1 MAPGSFP
8 YPSEDAALTDV
19 LNLSRAMAYKNAM
32 AGLRHGG
39 GKAVIIGDPTIDKTP
54 DVLRAY
60 GRAVQS
66 LGGRYVTA
74 ADVGTYV
81 ADMDVVAETCEF
93 VTGRSE
99 AAGGAGDSSVLTAFG
114 VYQGMLAAATFRWP
128 GGGLSGRRIG
138 VIGVG
143 KVGRHLIELVIAD
156 GASVVATDVDAA
168 AIEWARRNQ
177 PDVELLAD
185 AEAVTRADLDIL
197 APCALGGRDHRHA
210 TSRRSKRQVICGGAN
225 NQLAHD
231 GLDDRLQERG
241 ILYCPDFVV
250 NSGGV
255 IQVADELD
263 GFDFE
268 RAKAKTAQIYDTTLE
283 ILELAASKGVTPTEA
298 ASHIAEARMAEV
310 RTHLTVAKAWG
321 AGAGG
326 GQATLRSGGAR
337 WSPVIGSRAA
347 ATMPKARMRA
357 TSAAAVSASTPTAA
371 PPTAVGLGEVDDLTD
386 SGLEAGEPTLVEVEG
401 ELLQVEGNGA
411 HEGNSTERGRSGKAM
426 ILDGVDRV
434 H

>member
-1 MAPGSFP
+1 MIFDGGGHEHEQVAFFQDRRSGLHAIIAIFSTALGPALGGTRFFP
-8 YPSEDAALTDV
+8 YPTEDAAVTDV

-81 ADMDVVAETCEF
+81 ADMDVIAETCEF

-99 AAGGAGDSSVLTAFG
+99 GVGGAGDSSVLTAFG

-143 KVGRHLIELVIAD
+143 KVGRHLIDLVIAD
-156 GASVVATDVDAA
+156 GASVVATDVDAE

-185 AEAVTRADLDIL
+185 AEAVTPLSSTSSPRAHS
-197 APCALGGRDHRHA
+197 AARSPTA
-210 TSRRSKRQVICGGAN
+210 TSRRSKR
-225 NQLAHD
+225 
-231 GLDDRLQERG
+231 R
-241 ILYCPDFVV
+241 
-250 NSGGV
+250 
-255 IQVADELD
+255 
-263 GFDFE
+263 
-268 RAKAKTAQIYDTTLE
+268 
-283 ILELAASKGVTPTEA
+283 
-298 ASHIAEARMAEV
+298 
-310 RTHLTVAKAWG
+310 
-321 AGAGG
+321 
-326 GQATLRSGGAR
+326 
-337 WSPVIGSRAA
+337 
-347 ATMPKARMRA
+347 
-357 TSAAAVSASTPTAA
+357 
-371 PPTAVGLGEVDDLTD
+371 
-386 SGLEAGEPTLVEVEG
+386 
-401 ELLQVEGNGA
+401 
-411 HEGNSTERGRSGKAM
+411 
-426 ILDGVDRV
+426 
-434 H
+434 

>member
-1 MAPGSFP
+1 MIFDGGHEHEQVAFFQDRRSGLHAIIAIFSTALGPALGGTRFFP
-8 YPSEDAALTDV
+8 YPTEDAAVTDV
-19 LNLSRAMAYKNAM
+19 LNLSRAMAYKNAV

-81 ADMDVVAETCEF
+81 PDMDVIAETCEF

-99 AAGGAGDSSVLTAFG
+99 GVGGAGDSSVLTAFG

-143 KVGRHLIELVIAD
+143 KVGRHLIDLVIAD
-156 GASVVATDVDAA
+156 GASVVATDVDAG
-168 AIEWARRNQ
+168 AIEWARHNQ

-185 AEAVTRADLDIL
+185 AEAVTRAELDVL
-197 APCALGGRDHRHA
+197 APCALGGAITERNVETIQA
-210 TSRRSKRQVICGGAN
+210 QVICGGAN
-225 NQLAHD
+225 NQLTHD
-231 GLDDRLQERG
+231 DLDDRLQERG

-263 GFDFE
+263 GFDFQ
-268 RAKAKTAQIYDTTLE
+268 RARAKTALIYDTTLE
-283 ILELAASKGVTPTEA
+283 VLELAASKGVTPTEA

-310 RTHLTVAKAWG
+310 ELT
-321 AGAGG
+321 
-326 GQATLRSGGAR
+326 
-337 WSPVIGSRAA
+337 
-347 ATMPKARMRA
+347 
-357 TSAAAVSASTPTAA
+357 
-371 PPTAVGLGEVDDLTD
+371 
-386 SGLEAGEPTLVEVEG
+386 
-401 ELLQVEGNGA
+401 
-411 HEGNSTERGRSGKAM
+411 
-426 ILDGVDRV
+426 
-434 H
+434 

>member
-1 MAPGSFP
+1 MRVGMIFEGGGHEHEQVHFFQDRRSGLRAIIAIFSTALGPALGGTRMFP
-8 YPSEDAALTDV
+8 YPTEGAAVEDV

-39 GKAVIIGDPTIDKTP
+39 GKAVIIGDPAIDKTTEL
-54 DVLRAY
+54 LRAY

-81 ADMDVVAETCEF
+81 ADMDVVAETCGY

-99 AAGGAGDSSVLTAFG
+99 SAGGAGDSSVLTAFG
-114 VYQGMLAAATFRWP
+114 VYQGMRAAATFRWP

-143 KVGRHLIELVIAD
+143 KVGRHLIELVTAD
-156 GASVVATDVDAA
+156 GASVVATDVDPA
-168 AIEWARRNQ
+168 AIEWARCRH

-185 AEAVTRADLDIL
+185 AEAVAKAELDFL
-197 APCALGGRDHRHA
+197 APCALGGAIADA
-210 TSRRSKRQVICGGAN
+210 NVETIQAQVICGGAN

-231 GLDDRLQERG
+231 GLDQRLQERG

-263 GFDFE
+263 GFDFS
-268 RAKAKTAQIYDTTLE
+268 RAKTKTAQIYATTLE
-283 ILELAASKGVTPTEA
+283 VLELAASKGVTPTEA
-298 ASHIAEARMAEV
+298 ATHLAEARIS
-310 RTHLTVAKAWG
+310 R
-321 AGAGG
+321 
-326 GQATLRSGGAR
+326 
-337 WSPVIGSRAA
+337 GS
-347 ATMPKARMRA
+347 
-357 TSAAAVSASTPTAA
+357 
-371 PPTAVGLGEVDDLTD
+371 
-386 SGLEAGEPTLVEVEG
+386 
-401 ELLQVEGNGA
+401 
-411 HEGNSTERGRSGKAM
+411 
-426 ILDGVDRV
+426 
-434 H
+434 